1 MIIDVILDRRD
12 DMKRGID
19 DYNARRFYTD
29 CMWYG
34 NVGDGITRAMDC
46 GTEHDVKREL
56 IRYIIDNNYSLDVID
71 FILSVW
77 WIDREVHN
85 SIAEYIK
92 ENKVER
98 RGE

>member
-12 DMKRGID
+12 DIKHGRD
-19 DYNARRFYTD
+19 NYNARRFYAD
-29 CMWYG
+29 CIRYG

-56 IRYIIDNNYSLDVID
+56 IRYIIENNYSMDVID

-77 WIDREVHN
+77 WIDQQKHN

-92 ENKVER
+92 ENKVEQR
-98 RGE
+98 RE